1 MSGMTLKE
9 VASGADTSISYLSK
23 VESGKFVPSQ
33 DYVARVAFVI
43 AKSMLPETTTGS
55 KAA

>member
-9 VASGADTSISYLSK
+9 VAAAADTSISYLSK

-43 AKSMLPETTTGS
+43 AKSMLPP
-55 KAA
+55 KVAAA

>member
-9 VASGADTSISYLSK
+9 VAAAADTSISYLSK
-23 VESGKFVPSQ
+23 VEGGKFVPSQ

-43 AKSMLPETTTGS
+43 AKSMLPP
-55 KAA
+55 KAAAA